1 MLVVGIDP
9 ASNTV
14 GLSVFDPES
23 KELFIFEQIVAPKSS
38 DVHKRI
44 VYLHDQ
50 VSAKL
55 MIVDLEEASYAF
67 VESTVMRGRSGQI
80 LANAT
85 GALIAAIPY
94 WCEYSAIQNT
104 TVKKL
109 VGGKGDA
116 DKVEVARGVL
126 AWAQGNNETVEKVRA
141 AIQAGHFDA
150 LDSLA
155 IGVAGYQR
163 ECGNG

>member
-14 GLSVFDPES
+14 GLSVFDPGT
-23 KELFIFEQIVAPKSS
+23 KELFVFEQLVATKSK

-44 VYLHDQ
+44 VQLHDL
-50 VSAKL
+50 VSTEL
-55 MIVDLEEASYAF
+55 GCLDPEEKTYAF

-85 GALIAAIPY
+85 GALIAAIPF
-94 WCEYSAIQNT
+94 WCEYGAIQNT
-104 TVKKL
+104 TVKRL

-116 DKVEVARGVL
+116 DKTEVARGVL
-126 AWAQGNNETVEKVRA
+126 AWAQGNTETVEKVRA
-141 AIQAGHFDA
+141 AIQADHFDA

-155 IGVAGYQR
+155 IGIAGYQR

>member
-9 ASNTV
+9 ASNTI

-23 KELFIFEQIVAPKSS
+23 KELFVFKQLVAPKVR

-44 VYLHDQ
+44 VSLHNE
-50 VSAKL
+50 VSAQL
-55 MIVDLEEASYAF
+55 MALDPNETSYAF

-126 AWAQGNNETVEKVRA
+126 AWAQGNKETVEKVRA

-155 IGVAGYQR
+155 IGIAGYMK
-163 ECGNG
+163 ECGDG

>member
-94 WCEYSAIQNT
+94 WCEYSAIQNS

-109 VGGKGDA
+109 VAGNGKA
-116 DKVEVARGVL
+116 EKTEVARGVL
-126 AWAQGNNETVEKVRA
+126 AWAQGNAETVEKVRA

-155 IGVAGYQR
+155 IGIAGYMR
-163 ECGNG
+163 ETGNG

>member
-1 MLVVGIDP
+1 MLVIGIDP
-9 ASNTV
+9 SSNAV
-14 GLSVFDPES
+14 GLSIFDPDT
-23 KELFIFEQIVAPKSS
+23 KDLFVFEQIVAPKSK

-44 VYLHDQ
+44 RYLHEA
-50 VSAKL
+50 VSFHTL
-55 MIVDLEEASYAF
+55 NMDPLERTYAAI
-67 VESTVMRGRSGQI
+67 EDTVMRGRSGQI
-80 LANAT
+80 LAFAT
-85 GALIAAIPY
+85 GSLIATIPSH
-94 WCEYSAIQNT
+94 CEFTTIRNT

-155 IGVAGYQR
+155 IGIAGYQR

>member
-1 MLVVGIDP
+1 MIVVSIDP
-9 ASNTV
+9 SSNAI
-14 GLSVFDPES
+14 GLSVFDPET
-23 KELFIFEQIVAPKSS
+23 KELFIFDQIVAPKLKCM
-38 DVHKRI
+38 HKRI

-50 VSAKL
+50 VSEKL
-55 MIVDLEEASYAF
+55 MSLDPKETTYAY
-67 VESTVMRGRSGQI
+67 VESTVMAGRSGEV
-80 LANAT
+80 LAKAT

-94 WCEYSAIQNT
+94 WAEYSSVQNS

-109 VGGKGDA
+109 VAGNGKA
-116 DKVEVARGVL
+116 EKIEVARGVL
-126 AWAQGNNETVEKVRA
+126 IWAQGNLETIEKVRS